1 MQLQNKQKRSAI
13 IIIAFND
20 VDLIGTQISLISR
33 LCMNRYNTDIII
45 FDNSSNDTIA
55 KKMSGFDNPEINVYY
70 HRFIGMH
77 FNPSE
82 SHAYACNMSY
92 KKFSKDYASMLFL
105 DHDCFPIKP
114 FTVEELVS
122 GYIAAGVGQS
132 KTKKYFWPGC
142 LAFNVEALLG
152 FVPNFSISHEHG
164 LDSGGLLH
172 VLIDFFGETRCKFFD
187 ERKVLNRGFNDETY
201 PEYAIINDGMFMH
214 FINASGWNKNENNNA
229 RIQSLYKILNDL
241 TWIV

>member
-1 MQLQNKQKRSAI
+1 MLLQNNAKRSAI

-20 VDLIGTQISLISR
+20 IDLIGTQVNLISKM
-33 LCMNRYNTDIII
+33 CSNIDTTDIII

-55 KKMSGFDNPEINVYY
+55 EKIGNFHNPKANVYY
-70 HRFIGMH
+70 KRFIGMH

-82 SHAYACNMSY
+82 SHAYACNMAY
-92 KKFSKDYASMLFL
+92 KKYSAQYANMLFL

-114 FTVEELVS
+114 FTVEELVY
-122 GYIAAGVGQS
+122 GYIAAGVGQH

-142 LAFNVEALLG
+142 VAFNIEALLG
-152 FVPNFSISHEHG
+152 FVPNFSISHEFG

-172 VLIDFFGETRCKFFD
+172 LLIDFFGENRCNFFD
-187 ERKVLNRGFNDETY
+187 ERKVLNKDFNDASY

-229 RIQSLYKILNDL
+229 RVQSLYKILNEL